1 MSSLSWDKQCC
12 SPNLRPA
19 QPPGAHLKSFLGPG
33 RAPKGHAVV
42 GADVGPVSTQG
53 RPPSYMWPSPRLFTI
68 LEELTALIP
77 QLTDEETEVPR
88 GKVAKSS

>member
-42 GADVGPVSTQG
+42 GADVGPVSAQG
-53 RPPSYMWPSPRLFTI
+53 RPVLHVAISSTLHNPGRTDRSYSPAHR
-68 LEELTALIP
+68 
-77 QLTDEETEVPR
+77 
-88 GKVAKSS
+88 